1 MKFKK
6 TAALVGVTALV
17 ALAGPAMAV
26 PTLVQI
32 DGNGA
37 NVDRPFTAV
46 TKGGISF
53 SSGSV
58 TMGCTSG
65 TANGV
70 IRGGTRGNPIAEI
83 RNTGWV
89 GCVGPLGISMAVDMK
104 PIGSP
109 APWRVNGY
117 SGETNAIT
125 DTIVGDVTNVS
136 ARVRSTNPL
145 APCSFQVNGS
155 ADGVFLE
162 RVQKSAGPPAVFGQD
177 LVINENSGNLTISNV
192 SGCFGLL
199 NSGATANFAA
209 TYNVNVTGAVSQT
222 PVNVMP

>member
-26 PTLVQI
+26 PTLVQV

-37 NVDRPFTAV
+37 NVDYPFTAV
-46 TKGGISF
+46 TKGAISF

-58 TMGCTSG
+58 VMGCTSG
-65 TANGV
+65 TANGI

-89 GCVGPLGISMAVDMK
+89 GCVGPAGISMAVDMK
-104 PIGSP
+104 PIG
-109 APWRVNGY
+109 AHTPWFVNGA
-117 SGETNAIT
+117 SGETVNIT
-125 DTIVGDVTNVS
+125 DTIVGNVS
-136 ARVRSTNPL
+136 NVRARVRSTNPL
-145 APCSFQVNGS
+145 VPCSFQVTGTAN
-155 ADGVFLE
+155 ATFLE
-162 RVQKSAGPPAVFGQD
+162 RVQKPAGFGQD
-177 LVINENSGNLTISNV
+177 LVINENAGNLRISSV
-192 SGCFGLL
+192 SGCLGLL
-199 NSGATANFAA
+199 TNGAAANFGA

>member
-26 PTLVQI
+26 PTLVEV
-32 DGNGA
+32 DGVGTNT
-37 NVDRPFTAV
+37 DYPFTAT
-46 TKGGISF
+46 TKGAVAF

-58 TMGCTSG
+58 TMGCTG
-65 TANGV
+65 ATASGV

-83 RNTGWV
+83 SNTGWT
-89 GCVGPLGISMAVDMK
+89 GCVGPAGISMSVDMK
-104 PIGSP
+104 PIG
-109 APWRVNGY
+109 APNPWYVNGY

-125 DTIVGDVTNVS
+125 DTIVGDVTNVA
-136 ARVRSTNPL
+136 ARVRSNNPL
-145 APCSFQVNGS
+145 LPCSFQVTGS

-162 RVQKSAGPPAVFGQD
+162 DVDKGSGNRGQD
-177 LVINENSGNLTISNV
+177 LVINENSGNLVISNV
-192 SGCFGLL
+192 VGCFGLL
-199 NSGATANFAA
+199 NNNDPADFAA
-209 TYNVNVTGAVSQT
+209 TFNVNVTGATSQT